1 MIDLHDEENRTIVLF
16 CQVPEV
22 ESFQKAVYTRTNVLR
37 TKGERTRHAILDTA
51 AALATQEGL
60 EPLSIARLAEAT
72 GMSKS
77 GLFAHFG
84 SKEELQ
90 LATDDHAA
98 SMFVHEVIAPAR
110 GAPRGLARVWALCD
124 RMVDYSERQVFPG
137 GCFFACTSFEF
148 NNRPGPVRDR
158 IEEML
163 RSWLS
168 YLEHAVE
175 QAQEAGELDPQ
186 LSAREIAFQLDAF
199 AQSANAQFQLF
210 REERVFEEARRAI
223 RDRLESLRP
232 ALAA

>member
-1 MIDLHDEENRTIVLF
+1 VL
-16 CQVPEV
+16 
-22 ESFQKAVYTRTNVLR
+22 K
-37 TKGERTRHAILDTA
+37 TKGERTRHAILDAA

-90 LATDDHAA
+90 LATVDHAA
-98 SMFVHEVIAPAR
+98 AMFVAEVIAPAR
-110 GAPRGLARVWALCD
+110 AAPRGLARVWALCD
-124 RMVDYSERQVFPG
+124 RMIDYSERQVFPG

-158 IEEML
+158 IEHML
-163 RSWLS
+163 ASWLS

-175 QAQEAGELDPQ
+175 QAQQAGELDPH
-186 LSAREIAFQLDAF
+186 LSAREVAFQLDAF
-199 AQSANAQFQLF
+199 AQSSNAQFQLF
-210 REERVFEEARRAI
+210 RDPRVFEEARRAT

-232 ALAA
+232 ARAA

>member
-1 MIDLHDEENRTIVLF
+1 M
-16 CQVPEV
+16 
-22 ESFQKAVYTRTNVLR
+22 QK
-37 TKGERTRHAILDTA
+37 TKGERTRHAILDAA

-60 EPLSIARLAEAT
+60 EPLSIGRLADAT

-77 GLFAHFG
+77 GIFAHFG
-84 SKEELQ
+84 SKQELQ
-90 LATDDHAA
+90 LATVDHAA
-98 SMFVHEVIAPAR
+98 AMFVAEVIAPAR
-110 GAPRGLARVWALCD
+110 AAPRGVARVWALCD
-124 RMVDYSERQVFPG
+124 RMIDYAERQVFPG

-148 NNRPGPVRDR
+148 NNRPGPVRNR
-158 IEEML
+158 IEEMI

-210 REERVFEEARRAI
+210 RDARVFEEARRAV
-223 RDRLESLRP
+223 RERMESLRP
-232 ALAA
+232 ARAA

>member
-1 MIDLHDEENRTIVLF
+1 
-16 CQVPEV
+16 
-22 ESFQKAVYTRTNVLR
+22 VLR
-37 TKGERTRHAILDTA
+37 TKGERTRHTILDTA

-60 EPLSIARLAEAT
+60 EPISIARIAEAT

-90 LATDDHAA
+90 LATVDHAA
-98 SMFVHEVIAPAR
+98 AMFVAEVIAPAR

-124 RMVDYSERQVFPG
+124 HMIDYSERQVFPG

-158 IEEML
+158 IERML
-163 RSWLS
+163 ASWLS

-175 QAQEAGELDPQ
+175 QAQESGELDPE

-199 AQSANAQFQLF
+199 AQSSNAQFQLF
-210 REERVFEEARRAI
+210 RDKRVFEDARRAI
-223 RDRLESLRP
+223 QHRLESLRP
-232 ALAA
+232 ARAA

>member
-1 MIDLHDEENRTIVLF
+1 V
-16 CQVPEV
+16 
-22 ESFQKAVYTRTNVLR
+22 QK
-37 TKGERTRHAILDTA
+37 TKGERTRHAILDAA

-60 EPLSIARLAEAT
+60 EPLSIGRLADAT

-90 LATDDHAA
+90 LATVDHAA
-98 SMFVHEVIAPAR
+98 AMFVAEVIAPAR
-110 GAPRGLARVWALCD
+110 AAPRGVARVWALCD
-124 RMVDYSERQVFPG
+124 RMIDYAERQVFPG

-158 IEEML
+158 IEEMI

-210 REERVFEEARRAI
+210 RDARVFEEARRAV
-223 RDRLESLRP
+223 RERMESLRP
-232 ALAA
+232 ARAA

>member
-1 MIDLHDEENRTIVLF
+1 M
-16 CQVPEV
+16 
-22 ESFQKAVYTRTNVLR
+22 VYNRTNVL
-37 TKGERTRHAILDTA
+37 TKGERTRWAILDTA

-90 LATDDHAA
+90 LATVDHAA
-98 SMFVHEVIAPAR
+98 EMFVAEVIAPAR
-110 GAPRGLARVWALCD
+110 AAPRGVARVWALCD
-124 RMVDYSERQVFPG
+124 RMIDYAERQVFPG

-148 NNRPGPVRDR
+148 NNRAGPVRDR
-158 IEEML
+158 IEQML

-175 QAQEAGELDPQ
+175 QAQEAGELDTQ

-199 AQSANAQFQLF
+199 AQASNAQFQLF
-210 REERVFEEARRAI
+210 RDPRVFDAARHAI
-223 RDRLESLRP
+223 HDRLETLRP